1 MRIVNLALVVLFLCS
16 CSKTEVPVVPPNPPV
31 LPPVVPPVVPPPVVG
46 ASGYMNLENLVGVSG
61 YGLLKDSVW
70 SDQVSHTLLMQHT
83 GSNRLMILPAFQ
95 EKIYPCAILKGN
107 FTGQKIDPEII
118 TDYAV
123 NPITVSPTF
132 LNFPDNFNFVIENP
146 SYTATL
152 DYLKRALSGTAI
164 HKQIYSFS
172 YDSFVFTHPN
182 ELNILF
188 GGNVDIQQLF
198 GISNGNTG
206 PVTKVR
212 NGIVLR
218 AIQVNFGIDMD
229 LPQFSVFKDKT
240 DNNILNKS
248 KVSYVNSV
256 DYGRM
261 GLLILQADAKPEQ
274 LNVITNKIRTA
285 QPLGADEEKLLTT
298 AEIHTYLN
306 GYSYSGTKSVE
317 SASGLQKIQGFY
329 NLISSEGTFSAS
341 SYGSPLFYSLRHTVD
356 YSRVPERGYVIRV
369 NVQREKV
376 IKTN

>member
-1 MRIVNLALVVLFLCS
+1 MRIINLALVILFLCS

-31 LPPVVPPVVPPPVVG
+31 LPPVIPPVVPPVVG
-46 ASGYMNLENLVGVSG
+46 ASGYINLENLVNSSG
-61 YGLLKDSVW
+61 YSLLKDSVW
-70 SDQVSHTLLMQHT
+70 SDQVSHTLLLQYT
-83 GSNRLMILPAFQ
+83 PSSRLMILPAFQ
-95 EKIYPCAILKGN
+95 EKIFPCAILKGN
-107 FTGQKIDPEII
+107 FTGQKIDPEVVA
-118 TDYAV
+118 DYEV

-132 LNFPDNFNFVIENP
+132 LNLPDKFNFVIEKP

-152 DYLKRALSGTAI
+152 DYLKRALSGTAV
-164 HKQIYSFS
+164 HKQIYNFS
-172 YDSFVFTHPN
+172 YNSFAFTHLN

-188 GGNVDIQQLF
+188 GGNVDIKQLF
-198 GISNGNTG
+198 GISTENTG
-206 PVTKVR
+206 TVTKVR

-218 AIQVNFGIDMD
+218 AVQVNFGIDMD
-229 LPQFSVFKDKT
+229 IPEYSVFKAKV

-248 KVSYVNSV
+248 KISSVSSI

-261 GLLILQADAKPEQ
+261 GLLTLQADAKPEQ
-274 LNVITNKIRTA
+274 LNVITNKIRTS

-341 SYGSPLFYSLRHTVD
+341 TYGSPLFYTLNHSVD
-356 YSRVPERGYVIRV
+356 YSRVPQQGYVVRV